1 MNETLKDIA
10 IVSGALVVG
19 AGLGVAI
26 DVEAPIEPAP
36 IVEEIEKPVD
46 EVKPV
51 MVDGKA
57 IFIDVPVDEKA
68 IFINMPEDKVKV
80 QKWSED
86 SVNNVQGRIQNRIT
100 SLQARKAQLMSDT
113 SPEAQDELINVNKEL
128 EAMQSAEAK
137 MEIIEAKVIEAQ

>member
-26 DVEAPIEPAP
+26 DVEAPIDPTP

-46 EVKPV
+46 EIKPDETVKP
-51 MVDGKA
+51 
-57 IFIDVPVDEKA
+57 VPVDEKA
-68 IFINMPEDKVKV
+68 VFIDMPEDKVKV
-80 QKWSED
+80 QAWSEE
-86 SVNNVQGRIQNRIT
+86 SVNKVQSRIQDRTTVLTRVKTALEERLIANPDDI
-100 SLQARKAQLMSDT
+100 
-113 SPEAQDELINVNKEL
+113 EASGELVNVNKEL

-137 MEIIEAKVIEAQ
+137 MEIIETKVIEAQ

>member
-1 MNETLKDIA
+1 MNETIKDIA

-26 DVEAPIEPAP
+26 DVDAPIEPTP

-46 EVKPV
+46 EIKPV
-51 MVDGKA
+51 T
-57 IFIDVPVDEKA
+57 VDEKA
-68 IFINMPEDKVKV
+68 IFISMPEDKIKT

-100 SLQARKAQLMSDT
+100 SLEARKAQLMSDD
-113 SPEAQDELINVNKEL
+113 SQEAQDELVNVNKEL

>member
-26 DVEAPIEPAP
+26 DVDAPIEPAP

-51 MVDGKA
+51 T
-57 IFIDVPVDEKA
+57 VDEKA

-86 SVNNVQGRIQNRIT
+86 SVNAVQSRIGQRKT
-100 SLQARKAQLMSDT
+100 SLEARRDQLLSDE
-113 SPEAQDELINVNKEL
+113 SQEAQDELININKEL
-128 EAMQSAEAK
+128 DMLGGAEVKMQ
-137 MEIIEAKVIEAQ
+137 IIEGKVIDAK

>member
-68 IFINMPEDKVKV
+68 IFISMPEDKVKV

-100 SLQARKAQLMSDT
+100 SLEARKAQLMSDT
-113 SPEAQDELINVNKEL
+113 SQEAQDELINVNKEL
-128 EAMQSAEAK
+128 EMLGGAEAK